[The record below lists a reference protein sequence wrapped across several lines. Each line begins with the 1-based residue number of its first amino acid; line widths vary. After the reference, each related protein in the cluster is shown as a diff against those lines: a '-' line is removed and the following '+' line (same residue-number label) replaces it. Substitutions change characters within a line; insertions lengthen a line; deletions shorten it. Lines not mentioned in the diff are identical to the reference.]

1 MVTLAT
7 EHRSSAT
14 GMLKRLVSPKSV
26 LHSQELG
33 IRTMVGHVLS
43 AAIAS
48 TLPNLTD
55 VTALSL
61 FFLVQSFSQ
70 TFATDGWLYSTA
82 PWSLGLNLST
92 LLRLP
97 LHLDMASHLEGEM
110 VSYIR
115 I

>member
-43 AAIAS
+43 ATIAS

-55 VTALSL
+55 VAALSL
-61 FFLVQSFSQ
+61 FFRSSHFHRRLRQ
-70 TFATDGWLYSTA
+70 TDGCTVRHR
-82 PWSLGLNLST
+82 G
-92 LLRLP
+92 
-97 LHLDMASHLEGEM
+97 
-110 VSYIR
+110 VSA
-115 I
+115 